1 MKQTT
6 MDEIVGA
13 WIDATGTVV
22 ASLGISPFFTD
33 IDFDGTFLGSNF
45 LTEEEAQNLVT
56 DLGQWGNILQAS
68 GNGIEALGNDSL
80 LGTIGNEIGASG
92 NLAVLYSLQSELEKD
107 EVYQLII
114 VGNLLQGYGAY
125 LAGISELK
133 ESNNPAEL
141 LSAYGNFTQTFG
153 NSLQAYGGY
162 ELLQGFKIR
171 GNIYIFIGSWIQTF
185 SICLN
190 DVFIPVKAF
199 LFHTFHCS

>member
-33 IDFDGTFLGSNF
+33 IDFDGTY
-45 LTEEEAQNLVT
+45 LVT

-133 ESNNPAEL
+133 ESNNPTEL

-185 SICLN
+185 GAIVAAIGATLESE
-190 DVFIPVKAF
+190 
-199 LFHTFHCS
+199 

>member
-133 ESNNPAEL
+133 ESNNPTEL

-185 SICLN
+185 GAIVAAIGTTLESE
-190 DVFIPVKAF
+190 
-199 LFHTFHCS
+199 